1 MRLLLSIGYDSESL
15 RWLSDYLT
23 NREQY
28 VVIEATDG
36 AKYAMPVGTPQ
47 GGALGPSMWREFT
60 NELPESINGEHGDS
74 CRDKPPLCDS
84 QEWPPPELTEIIIII

>member
-1 MRLLLSIGYDSESL
+1 MSARAS
-15 RWLSDYLT
+15 T
-23 NREQY
+23 

-60 NELPESINGEHGDS
+60 NELPESIKGEHGEKHSDM
-74 CRDKPPLCDS
+74 PLLYDG
-84 QEWPPPELTEIIIII
+84 QGWPSPKLTEMHGRMDRAPHHT

>member
-15 RWLSDYLT
+15 RWLSDHLT

-60 NELPESINGEHGDS
+60 NELPESIKGEHGEM
-74 CRDKPPLCDS
+74 PLLHNG
-84 QEWPPPELTEIIIII
+84 QGWPGHRHN